1 MTDDLREALQNL
13 SNIFCS
19 LRLDRLY
26 VASGK
31 VTVAIDK
38 ADSVGRNRVLIENLR
53 NELELRQVKEL
64 SRHYDSGQVFVL
76 FKNGG
81 FFVFGRRLL
90 LFRLDFPQF
99 FTDRGAF
106 FGRFN
111 STLGGSAL
119 LLGGRRGRT
128 GFLRLCRRRV
138 WGCLFLLLNGCAQQ
152 VIQ

>member
-81 FFVFGRRLL
+81 FFVFDVVDPETQ
-90 LFRLDFPQF
+90 DFPGLELNP
-99 FTDRGAF
+99 TPWCMCVDCLYGPY
-106 FGRFN
+106 
-111 STLGGSAL
+111 
-119 LLGGRRGRT
+119 
-128 GFLRLCRRRV
+128 RRV
-138 WGCLFLLLNGCAQQ
+138 KPGPYRVNGTSLCKQHALERTSP
-152 VIQ
+152 

>member
-53 NELELRQVKEL
+53 NELELRWVKEL
-64 SRHYDSGQVFVL
+64 SRNYDSGQVFVL

-81 FFVFGRRLL
+81 FLVFDVVDPETQ
-90 LFRLDFPQF
+90 DFPDLELNP
-99 FTDRGAF
+99 TPWCMCVDCLHGP
-106 FGRFN
+106 
-111 STLGGSAL
+111 
-119 LLGGRRGRT
+119 
-128 GFLRLCRRRV
+128 CRRVKPGPYRV
-138 WGCLFLLLNGCAQQ
+138 NGTSLCKQHALERTAP
-152 VIQ
+152 